1 MTQEEY
7 KEEVVD
13 FIRRAIADTYSVL
26 DLIIRASKELPLA
39 EFEELIE
46 NIKRNEDLV
55 KSDRFSMLLSRAEEV
70 ERLKLQTYV
79 ESITEAL

>member
-1 MTQEEY
+1 MTKEEY
-7 KEEVVD
+7 EEEVVE
-13 FIRRAIADTYSVL
+13 FIRKAIADTYSVL

-39 EFEELIE
+39 EFEELVE
-46 NIKRNEDLV
+46 NIKRNENLV

-70 ERLKLQTYV
+70 ERLKLQKYV